1 MIKEKK
7 MKRVPWMIIVGF
19 LFSLFSFGPALAQ
32 AQKVPKKTPE
42 SLAQG
47 KKLYDQY
54 CLTCHGAKGDGKGP
68 AGVLLKP
75 PPRDFNIPLK
85 QWTHS
90 KGDLKKVFDVIS
102 KGVPNTAMVSW
113 AHLSEQDRWALA
125 YYVEEFSRPPKKK

>member
-1 MIKEKK
+1 
-7 MKRVPWMIIVGF
+7 MKRLLWIIIVGCV
-19 LFSLFSFGPALAQ
+19 LSLFSFGPALGQ

-42 SLAQG
+42 LLSQG
-47 KKLYDQY
+47 KKLQEQNG
-54 CLTCHGAKGDGKGP
+54 LPCHGPKGDGKGP

-75 PPRDFNIPLK
+75 PPRDFNMPLS

-102 KGVPNTAMVSW
+102 KGVPNTGMVSW

-125 YYVEEFSRPPKKK
+125 YYVEGFATPKAPAKKTK